1 GEVGKKVSG
10 LLVAEDVAIAGRFNQ
25 YEKFYIPMNCDFRG
39 RVYGVPHFNFQRE
52 DHVRSLF
59 QFANGLPITNEGI
72 EWLAIHVANC
82 GDFDKVSKRPWNER
96 LAWAKAKDDKIVAVA
111 RDPLGTVD
119 WWRNADAPFSFVA
132 GCIELA
138 AGWQAGPGFVTHLPI
153 CF

>member
-1 GEVGKKVSG
+1 
-10 LLVAEDVAIAGRFNQ
+10 
-25 YEKFYIPMNCDFRG
+25 
-39 RVYGVPHFNFQRE
+39 
-52 DHVRSLF
+52 VRSLF

-132 GCIELA
+132 GCVELA

-153 CF
+153 CFDGSCSGVQHLAAMMGDEEAARFVNLLPTDEPQDIYQVITDRVIDRLKKSGDK

>member
-1 GEVGKKVSG
+1 STTFVRDSHPDTEAAVRRAFRDGTMQQHVDGVNGLQRVEYRINAAMLPVVLRFAGEGGKKVSG

-96 LAWAKAKDDKIVAVA
+96 LAW
-111 RDPLGTVD
+111 
-119 WWRNADAPFSFVA
+119 
-132 GCIELA
+132 
-138 AGWQAGPGFVTHLPI
+138 
-153 CF
+153 